1 MSIIVNHV
9 MSSNITS
16 GIFTDLLSYYKKYCD
31 KEISIVESCRP
42 IDNADL
48 YHYHRPHLESELKA
62 NSVVTIHHDLNDTD
76 PWLNYEKFHP
86 RYMEAKKILC
96 LNSMQ
101 QAFIHNKGLT
111 NTEVIPHGYNS
122 DVFCNTLMSKKKT
135 DKVNIGFISKRYGR
149 KVKGEA
155 YLYEIFKRL
164 DSQKYKFIFV
174 GVDRTITA
182 YKAAQYGF
190 EVKCYER
197 LPYFC
202 YGDLYKQL
210 NFLLVTS
217 LYEGGPANIPE
228 AIASGTPII
237 STPVGMVNDYVKN
250 GVNGVI
256 LTGDI
261 EKDIDNINHF
271 SQGINYKE
279 LEKNALASSKNI
291 MTWQDVME
299 KTSLIYKNMVR

>member
-1 MSIIVNHV
+1 SDIV
-9 MSSNITS
+9 S
-16 GIFTDLLSYYKKYCD
+16 GIFTDLLSYYKRYCD
-31 KEISIVESCRP
+31 RDISIVESSNA
-42 IDNADL
+42 IDNADV
-48 YHYHRPHLESELKA
+48 YHYHRPHLESRLKE
-62 NSVVTIHHDLNDTD
+62 NSVVTIHHDLYDTD
-76 PWLNYEKFHP
+76 PWLDYDKFHP

-96 LNSMQ
+96 LNSSQ
-101 QAFIHNKGLT
+101 QNYLNNKGLM
-111 NTEVIPHGYNS
+111 NTEIIPHGYNS
-122 DVFCNTLMSKKKT
+122 DIFCSVGAQKKIKN
-135 DKVNIGFISKRYGR
+135 KVCIGFISKRYGR

-164 DSQKYKFIFV
+164 DSKRYRFIFV

-182 YKAAQYGF
+182 YKASRFGF

-197 LPYFC
+197 LPYYC

-237 STPVGMVNDYVKN
+237 STPVGMVNDYVRDGIN
-250 GVNGVI
+250 GLI

-261 EKDIDNINHF
+261 DNDIDSINNF
-271 SQGINYKE
+271 SQKSKYQK
-279 LEKNALASSKNI
+279 LSSNALEMSGNI
-291 MTWQDVME
+291 MSWQDVMQ
-299 KTSLIYKNMVR
+299 KTSLVYKELAGCA